1 MKKEEEKATE
11 FLTLQEVAERLR
23 ISRPTVRNL
32 IRDGKLA
39 AVRAG
44 KRVFRISVTEL
55 EDFINDEHEQ
65 RR

>member
-44 KRVFRISVTEL
+44 KRVFRISVREL
-55 EDFINDEHEQ
+55 QYFIDDEHEQ